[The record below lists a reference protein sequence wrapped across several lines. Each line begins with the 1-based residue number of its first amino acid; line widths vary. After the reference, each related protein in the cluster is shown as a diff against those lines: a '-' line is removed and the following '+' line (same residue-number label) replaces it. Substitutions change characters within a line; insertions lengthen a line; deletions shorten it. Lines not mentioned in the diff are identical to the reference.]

1 MKRPAWIIIA
11 LLVLV
16 SAILLLRNN
25 RTESSG
31 FCLPLPDLNNFMM
44 PKPTISLPYPAPPAP
59 EAWSK
64 LPPADRLAN
73 IHSRVK
79 PLLVEEMRKQGFR
92 LGAPTFLRGFKED
105 RELEL
110 WLQTS
115 QGWERFRNYPIAALS
130 GSLGPKLS
138 EGDGQTPEGF
148 YAVNSSLMNANSKYH
163 LAMNIGYP
171 NTWDIQHQRTGSYIM
186 IHGGNVSIGCLAMT
200 DPVIEELYLI
210 VEAALAAGQ
219 SEVPVHLFPARMT
232 NERMKAAES
241 EAAVSF
247 WKELQPVYEAFEATH
262 LPPAVTVVGGVYR
275 VQK

>member
-1 MKRPAWIIIA
+1 MKRPTWIIIG

-16 SAILLLRNN
+16 SAILLLRNT
-25 RTESSG
+25 RPGGSS
-31 FCLPLPDLNNFMM
+31 FCLPQPDLMNFMM

-59 EAWSK
+59 EVWSK

-79 PLLVEEMRKQGFR
+79 PLLVEEMRKQGFKP
-92 LGAPTFLRGFKED
+92 GAAAFLRGFKEE

-110 WLQTS
+110 WLQTT
-115 QGWERFRNYPIAALS
+115 QGWERFRNYPVAALS
-130 GSLGPKLS
+130 GRLGPKLR

-148 YAVNSSLMNANSKYH
+148 YAVKPSRMNANSKYH

-171 NTWDIQHQRTGSYIM
+171 NAWDIQHQRTGSYIM
-186 IHGGNVSIGCLAMT
+186 IHGSNVSIGCLAMT

-210 VEAALAAGQ
+210 VDAALAAGQ
-219 SEVPVHLFPARMT
+219 PEVPVHLFPARMT

-241 EAAVSF
+241 EPDVSF
-247 WKELQPVYEAFEATH
+247 WKELQPVYDAFEATH
-262 LPPAVTVVGGVYR
+262 QPPAVMVVGGVYR